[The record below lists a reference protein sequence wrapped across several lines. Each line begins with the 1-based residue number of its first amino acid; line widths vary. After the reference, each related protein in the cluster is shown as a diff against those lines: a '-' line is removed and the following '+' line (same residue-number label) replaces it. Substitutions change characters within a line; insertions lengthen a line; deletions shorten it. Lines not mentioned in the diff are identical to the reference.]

1 MLSESEKDRFY
12 QTLADAFGPESVSK
26 RYAVRSSSCFEDAVS
41 DSKAGAFRSVL
52 DVPFD
57 EVSGAA
63 DTVRKSLERIESE
76 SLVPKT
82 GKKAKLPPAD
92 F

>member
-12 QTLADAFGPESVSK
+12 QTLADTFGSESVSK

-57 EVSGAA
+57 
-63 DTVRKSLERIESE
+63 
-76 SLVPKT
+76 
-82 GKKAKLPPAD
+82 
-92 F
+92 